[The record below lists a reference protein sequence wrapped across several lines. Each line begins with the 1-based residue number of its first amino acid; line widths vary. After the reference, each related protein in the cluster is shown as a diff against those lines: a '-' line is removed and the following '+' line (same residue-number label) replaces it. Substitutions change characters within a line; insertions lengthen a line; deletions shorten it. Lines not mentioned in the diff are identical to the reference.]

1 MAPRA
6 VAASAAAASATTRRW
21 AAVGLLLLAVSQPHS
36 AEAKKRMGEVSCPC
50 LDSLPQLANLTV
62 NTATNQKSKAAVSG
76 TERDPVDDCLVAESV
91 DRLQRLG
98 ERYCY
103 PTDYGRS
110 RCEAWDLYLE
120 PECAGWE
127 GKGDAWK
134 SMPEHCK
141 GTLMLRE
148 TEECQELFQTSIVSL
163 PWCKEPWCYVDPE
176 NCNLPKAESYYFPG
190 KGLWYSYATCGSSN
204 YFEIWNAVQLEMCQL
219 FAVVEKPYPIMFLSC
234 WACAFLQQLIDT
246 TRLLA
251 EQQDR
256 LCKTQRGYLMFQLFV
271 LVTETFANV
280 QRIPW
285 TEHDF
290 WSNYN
295 LYAYV
300 FINSSVFVRA
310 TMMFQIVWDW
320 YTARLLKYPVLPYH
334 IDHGSR
340 WTEERRAALL
350 VVIFQF
356 MSSLGVFGVICLTH
370 LFPALVVY
378 YWIFMVVC
386 TVFVKSR
393 AWVATIGLNPESRFG
408 RALVMGTNSFMSC
421 MGIQVLV
428 TSMVR
433 VYAGEWQ
440 GGYLG
445 PLRNDFLSRR
455 LDVWYSCHLGKG
467 VSTIEM
473 LQDQDFINL
482 FIR

>member
-1 MAPRA
+1 
-6 VAASAAAASATTRRW
+6 
-21 AAVGLLLLAVSQPHS
+21 
-36 AEAKKRMGEVSCPC
+36 MGEVTCSC
-50 LDSLPQLANLTV
+50 LDSLPQLENLTV
-62 NTATNQKSKAAVSG
+62 NTATNQMSKAAVGGAS
-76 TERDPVDDCLVAESV
+76 RDPVDDCLLAESV

-110 RCEAWDLYLE
+110 KCEAWDLFLE
-120 PECAGWE
+120 PECASWE
-127 GKGDAWK
+127 GEGDAW
-134 SMPEHCK
+134 SGLPEQCK
-141 GTLMLRE
+141 GPAMLRE
-148 TEECQELFQTSIVSL
+148 REDCQELYHTSLVSL
-163 PWCKEPWCYVDPE
+163 PWCKEHWCYVDPE
-176 NCNLPKAESYYFPG
+176 DCDLPKAASYYFPG
-190 KGLWYSYATCGSSN
+190 KGLWYSYATCGASN
-204 YFEIWNAVQLEMCQL
+204 YFEIWNAVGLEMCQL

-234 WACAFLQQLIDT
+234 WACAFLQQLIDA

-256 LCKTQRGYLMFQLFV
+256 LCKFQRAYLMVQLLF
-271 LVTETFANV
+271 LVSETFANME
-280 QRIPW
+280 RIPW
-285 TEHDF
+285 RDHEF

-320 YTARLLKYPVLPYH
+320 YNARLLKYPVMPFHL
-334 IDHGSR
+334 DRGSN

-393 AWVATIGLNPESRFG
+393 AWVATVGLDPESRFG
-408 RALVMGTNSFMSC
+408 RALVMGTNAFMSC

-428 TSMVR
+428 TCMVR
-433 VYAGEWQ
+433 VYAGEWR
-440 GGYLG
+440 GGYLA